1 MSALRRYEIL
11 LPSQFNDGR
20 TIPPDSIADTLQE
33 LEQAFGAVSCE
44 TQAIQ
49 GCGTMRASSTG
60 TAWPARLLTWRTRL
74 VTGCSSCG

>member
-20 TIPPDSIADTLQE
+20 PMPEHLIADTLHE

-44 TQAIQ
+44 T
-49 GCGTMRASSTG
+49 
-60 TAWPARLLTWRTRL
+60 
-74 VTGCSSCG
+74 